1 MPFFGGS
8 ALKRTGKAVRS
19 WLPFFVAIPFLVLIE
34 QGIALNPAFRL
45 EYAFQNIN
53 HIGIAII
60 LAVSLNLVNG
70 LTGQFSIGHAGFM
83 AVGGYV
89 SAVMLMR
96 GPQED
101 PYRIFFVVA
110 MLTGALAAALA
121 GWLVGKPSLRLRG
134 DYLAIVTLGFGEII
148 RVIIENTPF
157 FGGAIG
163 LSPIPHRA
171 DFAWIWAAAIVTIL
185 VAKRLRDSTH
195 GRAFLSVR
203 EDEVAAEAMGI
214 DTTGYKV
221 RAFVISA
228 FFAGVAGALSGAF
241 EGNLAPQSF
250 TFVRSFE
257 VVAMVVLGGMGSIT
271 GSTIAAAVLTI
282 LPEYLRAVANLR
294 MVIYSIALIALMLL
308 RPRGLLGTR
317 EVWDW
322 WRKRRPPRAP
332 GRREA
337 SEALI
342 DVRHA
347 TIRFGGLTAVYD
359 FSLEVRPRELVAL
372 IGPNGA
378 GKTTVFNMLTG
389 VYPPSEGTIKVL
401 GRDTRGLSPHAIAHL
416 GCARTFQNIRL
427 FRELTAFDN
436 VRIGCHHLT
445 HESMAAAVRQG
456 ELSDQEEKWVAER
469 TEELLEI
476 MGLTQRRDE
485 LAKNLPYGEQRRLE
499 IARALA
505 TGPQVLLLD
514 EPAAGTNT
522 REKTELMALI
532 RSIRDRFG
540 VAIVL
545 IEHDMKLVM
554 GVSERILV
562 LDHGVTIAEGLPR
575 EIQSNAKV
583 IEAYLGEK
591 YAKDHAAQ
599 IAAAGSPR

>member
-1 MPFFGGS
+1 MAGLFGGS
-8 ALKRTGKAVRS
+8 ALKRTRRAARS
-19 WLPFFVAIPFLVLIE
+19 WLPFVIAVPFLVLIE
-34 QGIALNPAFRL
+34 QKIALNPELGL
-45 EYAFQNIN
+45 EYVFQNVN
-53 HIGIAII
+53 HVGIAII

-101 PYRIFFVVA
+101 PYRLFFVLSV
-110 MLTGALAAALA
+110 LTGAAAAALA
-121 GWLVGKPSLRLRG
+121 GWIVGKPSLRLRG

-171 DFAWIWAAAIVTIL
+171 DFAWIWGVVIVTIL

-271 GSTIAAAVLTI
+271 GSTIAATVLTI
-282 LPEYLRAVANLR
+282 LPEYLRALANLR
-294 MVIYSIALIALMLL
+294 MVIYSVALVALMLL
-308 RPRGLLGTR
+308 RPRGLLGTS
-317 EVWDW
+317 ELWDYFPF
-322 WRKRRPPRAP
+322 RKRKPAP
-332 GRREA
+332 EHHV

-342 DVRHA
+342 DVRGA
-347 TIRFGGLTAVYD
+347 TIRFGGLTAVSD
-359 FSLEVRPRELVAL
+359 FSLQVKPRELVAL

-389 VYPPSEGTIKVL
+389 VYPPSEGSIVIM

-416 GCARTFQNIRL
+416 GVARTFQNIRL
-427 FRELTAFDN
+427 FRELSAFDN
-436 VRIGCHHLT
+436 VRIACHHLT
-445 HESMAAAVRQG
+445 RESMAAAVRHG
-456 ELSDQEEKWVAER
+456 ELAGVEEKWIAER
-469 TEELLEI
+469 ASELLEV
-476 MGLTQRRDE
+476 MGLAQRAGE

-522 REKTELMALI
+522 REKMELMALI

-562 LDHGVTIAEGLPR
+562 LDHGVTIAHGLPR
-575 EIQSNAKV
+575 EIQSNPKV

-591 YAKDHAAQ
+591 YAREHAAQ
-599 IAAAGSPR
+599 IAAAGGPR

>member
-1 MPFFGGS
+1 MAGFFGGS
-8 ALKRTGKAVRS
+8 ALKRSGRAVRS
-19 WLPFFVAIPFLVLIE
+19 WLPFFIAIPFLVLIE
-34 QGIALNPAFRL
+34 QKVALNPDFGL
-45 EYAFQNIN
+45 EYTFQNIN
-53 HIGIAII
+53 HIGIAVI

-101 PYRIFFVVA
+101 PYRLFFVLAVLA
-110 MLTGALAAALA
+110 GATAAAVM
-121 GWLVGKPSLRLRG
+121 GWIVGKPSLRLRG

-171 DFAWIWAAAIVTIL
+171 DFAWIWAVAIVTIL

-294 MVIYSIALIALMLL
+294 MVIYSIALILLMLV

-317 EVWDW
+317 ELWDYFR
-322 WRKRRPPRAP
+322 RKRPHQHEQDPTAGTRSRRTCPTATSGGWRSPAPSPP
-332 GRREA
+332 GRRRCSSTSRRREPTSARRA
-337 SEALI
+337 S
-342 DVRHA
+342 
-347 TIRFGGLTAVYD
+347 
-359 FSLEVRPRELVAL
+359 
-372 IGPNGA
+372 
-378 GKTTVFNMLTG
+378 
-389 VYPPSEGTIKVL
+389 
-401 GRDTRGLSPHAIAHL
+401 
-416 GCARTFQNIRL
+416 
-427 FRELTAFDN
+427 
-436 VRIGCHHLT
+436 
-445 HESMAAAVRQG
+445 
-456 ELSDQEEKWVAER
+456 
-469 TEELLEI
+469 
-476 MGLTQRRDE
+476 
-485 LAKNLPYGEQRRLE
+485 
-499 IARALA
+499 
-505 TGPQVLLLD
+505 
-514 EPAAGTNT
+514 
-522 REKTELMALI
+522 
-532 RSIRDRFG
+532 
-540 VAIVL
+540 
-545 IEHDMKLVM
+545 
-554 GVSERILV
+554 
-562 LDHGVTIAEGLPR
+562 
-575 EIQSNAKV
+575 
-583 IEAYLGEK
+583 
-591 YAKDHAAQ
+591 
-599 IAAAGSPR
+599 